1 MPLARHLTAAVA
13 VLIAAAGSF
22 AAQAAAQSI
31 AAVDSQRPAATA
43 PSAEQTTAPQPGAA
57 QPLSLAPLEQNA
69 RVGVHALT
77 PSGPAPIAP
86 PRRDHVGSNVAL
98 MIVGGVVLIIGAVVG
113 GTPGTLIMI
122 GGGVVGVIGL
132 YRYLQ

>member
-1 MPLARHLTAAVA
+1 MPLARRLTAVVAVWIAVA
-13 VLIAAAGSF
+13 APL
-22 AAQAAAQSI
+22 AAQAAAQNL
-31 AAVDSQRPAATA
+31 AAVDSQRPAASA
-43 PSAEQTTAPQPGAA
+43 PSVEQVATAQPAAA
-57 QPLSLAPLEQNA
+57 QPVSLAPVEQNA
-69 RVGVHALT
+69 RVGVHALS

>member
-1 MPLARHLTAAVA
+1 MPLARRLTAAVA
-13 VLIAAAGSF
+13 VWIAAAASLG
-22 AAQAAAQSI
+22 AQNAAQSV
-31 AAVDSQRPAATA
+31 AGDSLRPAVAA
-43 PSAEQTTAPQPGAA
+43 PSAEQATPAPAAA

-69 RVGVHALT
+69 RVGVHALS

-86 PRRDHVGSNVAL
+86 PRPDHVGSNVAL